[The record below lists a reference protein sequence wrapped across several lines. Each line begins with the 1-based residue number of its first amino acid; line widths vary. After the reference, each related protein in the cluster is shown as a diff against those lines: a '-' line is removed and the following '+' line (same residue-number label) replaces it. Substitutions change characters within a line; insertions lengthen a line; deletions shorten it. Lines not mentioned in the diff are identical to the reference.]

1 MTRSAAAL
9 VAVVLVAGCSR
20 EARGVGG
27 VPRKEGP
34 HLEAKSGDVAHWS
47 YEGAEGPAAW
57 ASLSA
62 DYARCAD
69 GSAQS
74 PIAVDHPEDKPL
86 PDLRFDYR
94 SARVEIEDTGH
105 TEQVNVEP
113 GSSIVLDGVTYRL
126 VQFHYH
132 APSEHTVDGRTFP
145 AEFHF
150 VHRADGGALAVV
162 GLLARAGSDHPAW
175 DPILEHLPH
184 RTDEPVTVEALDLEA
199 LFPADLATT
208 RYEGSL
214 TTPPCTE
221 GVHWNLLSGVIE
233 LGQAQLSL
241 LTGHY
246 DHNTRPLQPL
256 KGRPVVHDSTL
267 GD

>member
-1 MTRSAAAL
+1 MRSTASAVVAL
-9 VAVVLVAGCSR
+9 VVLAGCSR
-20 EARGVGG
+20 EES
-27 VPRKEGP
+27 PL
-34 HLEAKSGDVAHWS
+34 HEAKAGEAAAHWS
-47 YEGAEGPAAW
+47 YEGAGGPTAW

-74 PIAVDHPEDKPL
+74 PIAVDHPQEKPL

-94 SARVEIEDTGH
+94 PVRARIEDTGH
-105 TEQVNVEP
+105 TEQVNVES
-113 GSSIVLDGVTYRL
+113 GASIVLDGVTYGL
-126 VQFHYH
+126 AQFHYH
-132 APSEHTVDGRTFP
+132 APSEHTVDGRSFP

-150 VHRADGGALAVV
+150 VHKSAGGALAVV
-162 GLLARAGSDHPAW
+162 GLLVKEGRDNRAW
-175 DPILEHLPH
+175 DPILEHLPN
-184 RTDEPVTVEALDLEA
+184 RTDDPVTVDALDLEA
-199 LFPADLATT
+199 LFPGDLATT

-214 TTPPCTE
+214 TTPPCSE

-233 LGQAQLSL
+233 LSQAQISL

-246 DHNTRPLQPL
+246 DHNNRPVQPI

>member
-1 MTRSAAAL
+1 MARSA
-9 VAVVLVAGCSR
+9 VAVVALAAVAGCGR
-20 EARGVGG
+20 ERS
-27 VPRKEGP
+27 PS
-34 HLEAKSGDVAHWS
+34 HEAKSSETAHWS
-47 YEGAEGPAAW
+47 YEGAEGPTAW
-57 ASLSA
+57 ASLST
-62 DYARCAD
+62 DYTRCAD

-74 PIAVDHPEDKPL
+74 PIAIDHPQDKPL

-94 SARVEIEDTGH
+94 TVRAEIQDTGH

-113 GSSIVLDGVTYRL
+113 GSSIVLDGATYGL
-126 VQFHYH
+126 AQFHYH
-132 APSEHTVDGRTFP
+132 APSEHTVDGQSFP

-150 VHRADGGALAVV
+150 VHKADGGALAVV
-162 GLLARAGSDHPAW
+162 GLLVKAGRENPAW
-175 DPILEHLPH
+175 GPILEHLPN
-184 RTDEPVTVEALDLEA
+184 RTNEPVTVDALDLTS
-199 LFPADLATT
+199 LFPGDLATT

-214 TTPPCTE
+214 TTPPCSE

-233 LGQAQLSL
+233 LSDAQLSL

-246 DHNTRPLQPL
+246 AANSRPVQPL

>member
-1 MTRSAAAL
+1 MRCT
-9 VAVVLVAGCSR
+9 VAVVALLAVAGCGSGEGR
-20 EARGVGG
+20 RPEARSS
-27 VPRKEGP
+27 
-34 HLEAKSGDVAHWS
+34 EASHWS
-47 YEGAEGPAAW
+47 YEGADGPARW
-57 ASLSA
+57 AALSA

-74 PIAVDHPEDKPL
+74 PIAVDRPEDRPL

-94 SARVEIEDTGH
+94 PARVEIEDTGH

-126 VQFHYH
+126 AQFHYH
-132 APSEHTVDGRTFP
+132 APGEHTVDGRSFP
-145 AEFHF
+145 VEFHF
-150 VHRADGGALAVV
+150 VHKADGGAVAVV
-162 GLLARAGSDHPAW
+162 GLLVRAGRDNPAW
-175 DPILEHLPH
+175 DPILEHLPK
-184 RTDEPVTVEALDLEA
+184 RTNEPVTVDALDLEA

-233 LGQAQLSL
+233 LSEAQLSL

-246 DHNTRPLQPL
+246 DHNNRPVQPL

>member
-1 MTRSAAAL
+1 MFRQLLSPAVAL
-9 VAVVLVAGCSR
+9 AVVAGCGG
-20 EARGVGG
+20 GVGQ
-27 VPRKEGP
+27 RHET
-34 HLEAKSGDVAHWS
+34 KSGEAAHWS

-62 DYARCAD
+62 DYTRCVE

-94 SARVEIEDTGH
+94 TARIEIEDTGH
-105 TEQVNVEP
+105 TEQVNVER
-113 GSSIVLDGVTYRL
+113 GSSVVLDGVTYGL
-126 VQFHYH
+126 AQFHYH
-132 APSEHTVDGRTFP
+132 APSEHTVDGRAFP

-150 VHRADGGALAVV
+150 VHKSDMGVLAVV
-162 GLLARAGSDHPAW
+162 GLLVRAGRHNPTW
-175 DPILEHLPH
+175 DPILEHLPN
-184 RTDEPVTVEALDLEA
+184 RTNEPATVDALNLAA
-199 LFPADLATT
+199 LLPGDRAAT

-233 LGQAQLSL
+233 LSEAQLSL

-246 DHNTRPLQPL
+246 DHNNRPVQPL
-256 KGRPVVHDSTL
+256 RGRPVVHDSTL

>member
-1 MTRSAAAL
+1 MIRSVAAVVAL
-9 VAVVLVAGCSR
+9 VAVTGCGREEGSGPAAKAG
-20 EARGVGG
+20 AAV
-27 VPRKEGP
+27 
-34 HLEAKSGDVAHWS
+34 HWS
-47 YEGAEGPAAW
+47 YEGADGPGTW

-94 SARVEIEDTGH
+94 TARVEIEDTGH

-132 APSEHTVDGRTFP
+132 APSEHAVDGRSFP
-145 AEFHF
+145 VEFHF
-150 VHRADGGALAVV
+150 VHKADGGEVAVI
-162 GLLARAGSDHPAW
+162 GLLARTGRDNPPW
-175 DPILEHLPH
+175 DPILEHLPN
-184 RTDEPVTVEALDLEA
+184 RTDEPVTVDALELNA
-199 LFPADLATT
+199 LLPGDRATT

-233 LGQAQLSL
+233 LSDAQLSL

-246 DHNTRPLQPL
+246 DHNNRPVQPRR
-256 KGRPVVHDSTL
+256 GRPVVHDSTM